1 MTRWVEG
8 AFIVLLLSF
17 APSRCRGTS
26 ILPRAAVACKRTL
39 SLCCKGVNPQP
50 SRLRAG
56 AWYRTVRCASVR
68 KAESRIGAGFTPMLP
83 CGQDLGRSGVSGR
96 PGREE
101 THFGE
106 RTQHVDN
113 GCV

>member
-26 ILPRAAVACKRTL
+26 ILPRAAVACKGTL
-39 SLCCKGVNPQP
+39 FLCGKGVNPQP

-56 AWYRTVRCASVR
+56 PWYRTVRCASVR

-83 CGQDLGRSGVSGR
+83 WGQDPDGSGMPGHL
-96 PGREE
+96 GREE

-106 RTQHVDN
+106 RL
-113 GCV
+113 